1 MRLSTKLFL
10 AFLPAVIAVMA
21 GLFLVAIDAFE
32 DGLLRGHHAHLERVL
47 TALQQVEAPATLPPA
62 ATKRDPAQAEPATGA
77 QEKGG
82 GQAADGGGTG
92 WLSRGIG
99 DHLDPDPGTREGAL
113 ALAWQQIVLRE
124 ERHLTVL
131 RSDGTLIMSTMRG
144 GRDYEALWRD
154 LLDGRNPASPP
165 LAGVAPLPG
174 RSVPYVAG
182 GYPAYGWM
190 LVVSAPRDTVA
201 LALKRLEWWI
211 LGIGAALSMLLLGL
225 AWLLARRLILRPV
238 AVLERAAGDI
248 AAQRQVQRIP
258 VRGRDELAALAR
270 ALEEMAADLAAAFG
284 AVRRERDMNAV
295 LMSSAPAAVAVLDA
309 DRRILQC
316 NGRFA
321 QAFGAAAVSRP
332 IAEMVAAPAER
343 QEAEA
348 HFADTRPPVREFQLP
363 GGADSAVFA
372 WTIAPLP
379 PGSEPSAPGM
389 AAPAFIATGLDV
401 TARHR
406 AEAARRALQAELEH
420 RERLETLGTF
430 AGGIAHDLNNIL
442 TPVVGYVRM
451 AEERLQAAAPAE
463 GAAEDDAALADYLER
478 IRRAADRARYV
489 IRQIL
494 TFGRKVGP
502 EAELMDLAEAVGDS
516 LDLEL
521 PESETG
527 IALVRDL
534 PDDAAARPM
543 VNADPVQLHQVLSNL
558 ISNARHAMPEGG
570 EIRVSV
576 GVEQEIAGKDGPWAL
591 LQVSD
596 SGTGMPAE
604 VAARIFEP
612 FYTTKRTGRGTG
624 LGLSVVHGIVGAHG
638 GRIDVTS
645 RPGAGTT
652 FAIRLPLAGTVAAPG
667 AAAPVPTARPADEDG
682 HEVALPP
689 GLRVLVVDDETEPR
703 ELALAVL
710 VQAGCRAR
718 GATGGAEALALLQ
731 GEPAAAQ
738 TQLLLTD
745 LTMPGM
751 GGRELAAEVG
761 RRRPGLPVVAMT
773 GGPQEPEAAD
783 RFAAWL
789 AKPFAP
795 EDLRAALGRAL
806 AGKRMQG

>member
-32 DGLLRGHHAHLERVL
+32 DALLRGHHAHLERVL
-47 TALQQVEAPATLPPA
+47 TALQQVEAPDELPPA
-62 ATKRDPAQAEPATGA
+62 RASDGATTGGASDGAATGKA
-77 QEKGG
+77 GDLPSDWMQ
-82 GQAADGGGTG
+82 
-92 WLSRGIG
+92 RGIG

-124 ERHLTVL
+124 GRHLTVL

-165 LAGVAPLPG
+165 LAGVAALPG

-182 GYPAYGWM
+182 GYPAFGWM

-201 LALKRLEWWI
+201 VALKNLEWWI
-211 LGIGAALSMLLLGL
+211 LGIGAGLSLLLLGL
-225 AWLLARRLILRPV
+225 GWLLARRLILRPV

-248 AAQRQVQRIP
+248 AAQRQVQHIP

-270 ALEEMAADLAAAFG
+270 ALEAMAGDLAAAFG

-309 DRRILQC
+309 DRRILQY

-321 QAFGAAAVSRP
+321 QAFGGAVATRP
-332 IAEMVAAPAER
+332 IADVVAAPAEH

-348 HFADTRPPVREFQLP
+348 HFADSRPPAREFQLP

-379 PGSEPSAPGM
+379 PGSEPAAPGM

-451 AEERLQAAAPAE
+451 AEDRIQGAAPPD
-463 GAAEDDAALADYLER
+463 GDAALADYLER

-576 GVEQEIAGKDGPWAL
+576 GIDRDEAGKDGPWAL
-591 LQVSD
+591 LQVGD

-652 FAIRLPLAGTVAAPG
+652 FAIRLPLAGTAAAPG
-667 AAAPVPTARPADEDG
+667 AAAPAPARPAADDG
-682 HEVALPP
+682 YQVALPP
-689 GLRVLVVDDETEPR
+689 GLRGLVVDDETEPR
-703 ELALAVL
+703 ELALTVL
-710 VQAGCRAR
+710 AQAGCRVR
-718 GATGGAEALALLQ
+718 GVSGGAEALALLQ
-731 GEPAAAQ
+731 GEPADAL

-751 GGRELAAEVG
+751 GGRDLAAEVA

-773 GGPQEPEAAD
+773 GGPQEPDAAD

-806 AGKRMQG
+806 AVGRQQG